1 MGELQQART
10 WHRTGVVRL
19 ERLQQRLCG
28 VKTPTT
34 TTTTATTTT
43 PCTQQLFLF
52 GHCNFSTTTTTTDST
67 GCAEDDYSCE
77 DYVAEDHYKDW
88 YPDKSEYDFEDYD
101 GEYDDESTATITTTT
116 TSPITTTTRV
126 PK

>member
-1 MGELQQART
+1 MKLIHTRQT
-10 WHRTGVVRL
+10 
-19 ERLQQRLCG
+19 
-28 VKTPTT
+28 KTEFSVG
-34 TTTTATTTT
+34 AFWN
-43 PCTQQLFLF
+43 LWKY
-52 GHCNFSTTTTTTDST
+52 CNFSTTTTTTAST

-101 GEYDDESTATITTTT
+101 GEYDDEYTATITNTT
-116 TSPITTTTRV
+116 TSPITTNTRV